1 MSGLTVRAAC
11 FVCVLMALPSASVRA
26 GEKVV
31 DADLGFT
38 LTLPDGF
45 KVHHD
50 RTGAPERIAHAFI
63 LGDPTDE
70 TVDILLLIQTMR
82 GTIGPERIRREN
94 LAPNFKGRVFTEVWQ
109 GHVVDVV
116 TVPETIG
123 EHQTVTYN
131 VQVPLKKAAIQLM
144 LFGPA
149 ERDAELQPLLK
160 QFLSGLEGESNWDAT
175 ATPLF
180 SPPSPLV
187 LGFAA
192 VLFLGVLVGLWLI
205 SSKTPRGTVLVIAA
219 GIYVLSFGLN
229 EPKTRDVVFLQGV
242 LRLTGVCAGILGLI
256 DWYRRR
262 PSASPPAE
270 QKSGPVA

>member
-1 MSGLTVRAAC
+1 MSGLIAHIGVLVCAIIALAASP
-11 FVCVLMALPSASVRA
+11 VCA

-31 DADLGFT
+31 DPDLGFT

-45 KVHHD
+45 KVHRD

-63 LGDPTDE
+63 LGDPNDE
-70 TVDILLLIQTMR
+70 AVDILLLVQTMR

-94 LAPNFKGRVFTEVWQ
+94 LAPGFQGRVFTEVWK

-123 EHQTVTYN
+123 DHQTVTFN

-160 QFLSGLEGESNWDAT
+160 EVLDGLDGESNWDVS
-175 ATPLF
+175 ATPLAF
-180 SPPSPLV
+180 NPPSAVV
-187 LGFAA
+187 LGFAV
-192 VLFLGVLVGLWLI
+192 VLFVGVLLGLWLFGPRL
-205 SSKTPRGTVLVIAA
+205 PRGTALIVAA
-219 GIYVLSFGLN
+219 GLYVSSFGLD

-242 LRLTGVCAGILGLI
+242 LRLTGICAGMVGLI

-262 PSASPPAE
+262 PSASPPARD
-270 QKSGPVA
+270 